1 MYQKKNEPRREK
13 KNPELR
19 LAQKWFSRGEL
30 RSSRGTGIWSH
41 TGPQGQDT
49 AAAQETLT
57 VPERRP
63 DRFSHGHSHSS
74 EGSQTV
80 SPNSSHCRSLA
91 EHQGA
96 AQLLVF
102 VGSRQWSGRI
112 APLAGSHG
120 VRTPGMQSL
129 GMGGC
134 VPPSSRSFGNA
145 QCTTQMRL

>member
-1 MYQKKNEPRREK
+1 MAY
-13 KNPELR
+13 KNPYNKQRRNCIRRKMNLEEKRRTQNLR

-91 EHQGA
+91 ERQG
-96 AQLLVF
+96 QL
-102 VGSRQWSGRI
+102 S
-112 APLAGSHG
+112 
-120 VRTPGMQSL
+120 
-129 GMGGC
+129 C
-134 VPPSSRSFGNA
+134 
-145 QCTTQMRL
+145 